1 MNCSNV
7 GSLSCCTVAGGWGCG
22 CCCCLCCS
30 SPSTKNPDYATNM
43 RQLSWWAFLSLVL
56 PNPSAFSPPFTW
68 YPPSIEPWYPTPQS
82 HHQPIKFM
90 ALADGHSER
99 RLELGFSYSR
109 PRQSMMAL
117 EGIVNEAK
125 NIPAYLPNVLA
136 LKEALQRA
144 RDWTAKVEA
153 IQVGVSAGTAIF
165 C

>member
-1 MNCSNV
+1 
-7 GSLSCCTVAGGWGCG
+7 
-22 CCCCLCCS
+22 
-30 SPSTKNPDYATNM
+30 
-43 RQLSWWAFLSLVL
+43 
-56 PNPSAFSPPFTW
+56 
-68 YPPSIEPWYPTPQS
+68 
-82 HHQPIKFM
+82 M
-90 ALADGHSER
+90 ALVDWYFER

-153 IQVGVSAGTAIF
+153 IQVGVTAGTGIF
-165 C
+165 CFHSFI